1 MALAE
6 HKPYSPLQDD
16 GTQEFIAP
24 EIKVLEELPER
35 IMVADTE
42 YGKKIKLQI
51 RQLRALVEAFK
62 RGEIS
67 EEK

>member
-1 MALAE
+1 
-6 HKPYSPLQDD
+6 
-16 GTQEFIAP
+16 
-24 EIKVLEELPER
+24 
-35 IMVADTE
+35 MVADTE